1 MVNHVFRNTISREK
15 ENYAIVTFNRPTKFN
30 AANAQLFA
38 DLTAAVNELDADK
51 EVGCI
56 ILTGQTF
63 THPKKGTP
71 YHVFSAGADV
81 EQFSRIGEVE
91 SGYEFIKVCFEPFK
105 AIENSETPVIAAV
118 NGSAFGFGFEIQG
131 CCDFSFAGT
140 NARFALKELNHGA
153 IPAWAITR
161 GVERYGNSTIAY
173 MAMTTKELDPAEAKR
188 LGIVVDVF
196 EADRLMPEVEAV
208 AARVAGNSEYA
219 RTYVKRLLN
228 RNNMEQYQD
237 AERFM
242 PAVFASKFMQK
253 AFARFLGGE
262 TKNVKN

>member
-1 MVNHVFRNTISREK
+1 MSYETVLVEKK
-15 ENYAIVTFNRPTKFN
+15 ENYAIITFNRPTKFN

-38 DLTAAVNELDADK
+38 DLTAAVKELDADD

-91 SGYEFIKVCFEPFK
+91 AGYEFIKVCFEPFK

-131 CCDFSFAGT
+131 CCDFSFAST

-173 MAMTTKELDPAEAKR
+173 LAMSTKELDPVEARR
-188 LGIVVDVF
+188 LGIVVDVY
-196 EADRLMPEVEAV
+196 EADQLMREVEAL
-208 AARVAGNSEYA
+208 AARVANNSKYGK
-219 RTYVKRLLN
+219 TYVKRLLN
-228 RNNMEQYQD
+228 RHNVEQYQD

-253 AFARFLGGE
+253 AFARFLEGE

>member
-1 MVNHVFRNTISREK
+1 MSYETVLVERK
-15 ENYAIVTFNRPTKFN
+15 ENYAIVTFNRPKKFN
-30 AANAQLFA
+30 AANGQLFA
-38 DLTAAVNELDADK
+38 DLTAAIKELDADQ

-81 EQFSRIGEVE
+81 EQFAHLAEVE
-91 SGYEFIKVCFEPFK
+91 SGYDFIKVCFEPFK

-131 CCDFSFAGT
+131 CCDFSFCDT
-140 NARFALKELNHGA
+140 NARFALKEMNHGA

-173 MAMTTKELDPAEAKR
+173 LAMTTRELDPAEAKR
-188 LGIVVDVF
+188 LGVVVDVF
-196 EADRLMPEVEAV
+196 EPDQLMPQVEAMATRV
-208 AARVAGNSEYA
+208 AANSEFA
-219 RTYVKRLLN
+219 KTFVKRILN
-228 RNNMEQYQD
+228 RKNMEQYQD

-242 PAVFASKFMQK
+242 PAMFASKFMQD
-253 AFARFLGGE
+253 AFARFLGGA
-262 TKNVKN
+262 TRDVKN

>member
-1 MVNHVFRNTISREK
+1 MSFETVLVEKK
-15 ENYAIVTFNRPTKFN
+15 ENYAIITFNRPDKFN
-30 AANAQLFA
+30 AANGQLFA
-38 DLTAAVNELDADK
+38 DLTAAVKEMDADN

-91 SGYEFIKVCFEPFK
+91 AGYDFIKVCFEPFK

-131 CCDFSFAGT
+131 CCDFSFASS
-140 NARFALKELNHGA
+140 NARFALKEMNHGA

-161 GVERYGNSTIAY
+161 GVERFGNSTIAY
-173 MAMTTKELDPAEAKR
+173 LAMTTKELDPVEARR
-188 LGIVVDVF
+188 LGIVVDVY
-196 EADRLMPEVEAV
+196 EAEQLMPEVEAM
-208 AARVAGNSEYA
+208 AARVAANSEFA
-219 RTYVKRLLN
+219 KTYVKRLLN

-242 PAVFASKFMQK
+242 PAVFASKFMQE

-262 TKNVKN
+262 TRNVKN

>member
-1 MVNHVFRNTISREK
+1 MSYETVLVEKK
-15 ENYAIVTFNRPTKFN
+15 ENYAIITFNRPTKFN
-30 AANAQLFA
+30 AANGQLFS
-38 DLTAAVNELDADK
+38 DLAAAVKELDAD
-51 EVGCI
+51 ENVGCI
-56 ILTGQTF
+56 VLTGQTF

-91 SGYEFIKVCFEPFK
+91 AGYEFIKICFEPFK

-131 CCDFSFAGT
+131 CCDFSFAST

-173 MAMTTKELDPAEAKR
+173 LAMSTKELDPAEARR
-188 LGIVVDVF
+188 LGIVIDVF
-196 EADRLMPEVEAV
+196 EPDQLLPEVEAL
-208 AARVAGNSEYA
+208 AARIAGNSTYGK
-219 RTYVKRLLN
+219 TYVKRLLN

-242 PAVFASKFMQK
+242 PAVFASKFMQD

>member
-1 MVNHVFRNTISREK
+1 MSYQTLIVAKK
-15 ENYAIVTFNRPTKFN
+15 ENYAVITFNRPDKFN

-38 DLTAAVNELDADK
+38 DLAAAIRELDADK

-56 ILTGQTF
+56 VLTGQEF
-63 THPKKGTP
+63 KHPKRGTP

-81 EQFSRIGEVE
+81 EQFAHLAKVE
-91 SGYEFIKVCFEPFK
+91 AGYDFIKVCFEPFK
-105 AIENSETPVIAAV
+105 AIENAETPVIAAV

-153 IPAWAITR
+153 LPAWAVSR
-161 GVERYGNSTIAY
+161 GVERYGNSLISFLALST
-173 MAMTTKELDPAEAKR
+173 MELDAHEVKR
-188 LGIVVDVF
+188 LGIVIDVY
-196 EADRLMPEVEAV
+196 EAAELMPKVEEI
-208 AARVAGNSEYA
+208 AARIGKNSYLSK
-219 RTYVKRLLN
+219 TFIKRLLN
-228 RNNMEQYQD
+228 RHHQEHYQD

-242 PAVFASKFMQK
+242 PAIFATEFMQS

-262 TKNVKN
+262 TRNVKN

>member
-1 MVNHVFRNTISREK
+1 MSYETLLVEKK
-15 ENYAIVTFNRPTKFN
+15 ENYAIVTFNRPAKFN
-30 AANAQLFA
+30 AANARLFG
-38 DLTAAVNELDADK
+38 DLAAAINALDADE

-56 ILTGQTF
+56 VLTGQTF

-71 YHVFSAGADV
+71 FHVFSAGADV
-81 EQFSRIGEVE
+81 EQFASIGEVE
-91 SGYEFIKVCFEPFK
+91 AGYDFIKVCFEPFK

-118 NGSAFGFGFEIQG
+118 NGAAFGFGFEIQG
-131 CCDFSFAGT
+131 CCDFSFASD

-173 MAMTTKELDPAEAKR
+173 LAMSTMELSPAEAKR
-188 LGIVVDVF
+188 LGIVIDVF
-196 EADRLMPEVEAV
+196 EVDQLLPEVEKL
-208 AARVAGNSEYA
+208 AARVAANSYYGK
-219 RTYVKRLLN
+219 TYVKRLLN
-228 RNNMEQYQD
+228 RNNIEQYQD

-242 PAVFASKFMQK
+242 PAVFASKFMQD